1 MHSAD
6 APLLLTGAEYEGN
19 GPRLQLACSPPP
31 LPPCLPSLSP
41 PPCHPSS
48 THRHGRIAG
57 SPDRHLTTQAYHRH
71 YYGLGEHYNAL
82 VPAD

>member
-1 MHSAD
+1 VELSSEWGGQLEITAIAHASRRCIAVHSAD

-19 GPRLQLACSPPP
+19 GPRLQLA
-31 LPPCLPSLSP
+31 
-41 PPCHPSS
+41 
-48 THRHGRIAG
+48 
-57 SPDRHLTTQAYHRH
+57 YHRH